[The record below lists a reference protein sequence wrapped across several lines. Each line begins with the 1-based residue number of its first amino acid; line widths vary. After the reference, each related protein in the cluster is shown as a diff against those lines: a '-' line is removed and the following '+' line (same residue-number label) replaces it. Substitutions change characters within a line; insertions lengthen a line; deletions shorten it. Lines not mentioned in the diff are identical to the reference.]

1 MKKTTGRR
9 HLFPPFDR
17 FFLLLTLLLS
27 AAAIAFSAG
36 ALPPEQSAAIPS
48 SCENLQLGIPGEADR
63 ILDREGFALGYLNRH
78 GQAAWVIYRL
88 TRARLTAR
96 PVERCGSFRRD
107 PALPAE
113 SVTPADYR
121 RSGYDR
127 GHLAPAADMAFSARA
142 MRESFFMSNISP
154 QKREFNRGIWK
165 RLEQQVRRFA
175 LHEGEIMV
183 ITGPVLPQE
192 KTVTIGRNKIT
203 VPPRYYKVIYDLTPP
218 RKMIAFLL
226 PAEGSSRPLQEFA
239 VTVDE
244 VEKATG
250 LDFFSLLPQHEQE
263 LLESS
268 LAVDAWTW

>member
-1 MKKTTGRR
+1 MVNIIHQKSENTSNVNCRIYNYIGKAERRNSGGCDMKKTTGRR

-113 SVTPADYR
+113 SVTPATIQIAPGAVTR
-121 RSGYDR
+121 NRS
-127 GHLAPAADMAFSARA
+127 
-142 MRESFFMSNISP
+142 E
-154 QKREFNRGIWK
+154 
-165 RLEQQVRRFA
+165 
-175 LHEGEIMV
+175 
-183 ITGPVLPQE
+183 TGP
-192 KTVTIGRNKIT
+192 
-203 VPPRYYKVIYDLTPP
+203 
-218 RKMIAFLL
+218 A
-226 PAEGSSRPLQEFA
+226 
-239 VTVDE
+239 
-244 VEKATG
+244 
-250 LDFFSLLPQHEQE
+250 FFSGK
-263 LLESS
+263 LE
-268 LAVDAWTW
+268 A